1 MNNNLSNI
9 KKGKYFLD
17 KHNCIGMP
25 TETVYG
31 LAANAY
37 SSKAISK
44 IFKLKKRP
52 KNNPL
57 IVHYSS
63 LEMLKRDCILNK
75 NFTNLY
81 NKFCPG
87 PLTFIL
93 KLKKDSKIS
102 KFVTNKKKTLAV
114 RFPSHPKAKGLLKI
128 LNYPL
133 AAPSANISSRVS
145 PVTKNHVKEEFGK
158 KIKYIIE
165 GGLSKIGLEST
176 IINLTGKPE
185 ILRIGSIDINK
196 LSKVLNKKLL
206 YRKKSYMKAPGQ
218 NRLHYSPGIP
228 LRMNCK
234 EASQDEAFILVK
246 KRNNSNKNFFY
257 LSKNKNLKEAARNLY
272 SVLRMIKKKGYKKI
286 AVEKIENKGIG
297 LAINDRLLKASSKK
311 YMNTLVSVNILSK
324 NFSSFEAV
332 KEISFSINES
342 EILGLLGPNGCG
354 KTTTI
359 GMMLGLLKPTSGE
372 VIINGLN
379 VEKNR
384 INLLKKMNFISP
396 YIELP
401 KKLTVKENLMVY
413 GKLYSVNNI
422 NNRIDYL
429 TETLRL
435 SEFINKK
442 TGELSSGQKNR
453 VSLAKAVVNDPDI
466 LLLDEPTA
474 SLDPETGDFVRTFIE
489 KISSEK
495 KMSILLASHNM
506 NEVKRLCKSI
516 LMMKDGKIID
526 RGTPSEI
533 INKHGKKNLEEVFL
547 KLNRTKN
554 EL

>member
-1 MNNNLSNI
+1 
-9 KKGKYFLD
+9 
-17 KHNCIGMP
+17 
-25 TETVYG
+25 
-31 LAANAY
+31 
-37 SSKAISK
+37 
-44 IFKLKKRP
+44 
-52 KNNPL
+52 
-57 IVHYSS
+57 
-63 LEMLKRDCILNK
+63 
-75 NFTNLY
+75 
-81 NKFCPG
+81 
-87 PLTFIL
+87 
-93 KLKKDSKIS
+93 
-102 KFVTNKKKTLAV
+102 
-114 RFPSHPKAKGLLKI
+114 
-128 LNYPL
+128 
-133 AAPSANISSRVS
+133 
-145 PVTKNHVKEEFGK
+145 
-158 KIKYIIE
+158 
-165 GGLSKIGLEST
+165 
-176 IINLTGKPE
+176 
-185 ILRIGSIDINK
+185 
-196 LSKVLNKKLL
+196 
-206 YRKKSYMKAPGQ
+206 
-218 NRLHYSPGIP
+218 
-228 LRMNCK
+228 
-234 EASQDEAFILVK
+234 
-246 KRNNSNKNFFY
+246 
-257 LSKNKNLKEAARNLY
+257 
-272 SVLRMIKKKGYKKI
+272 
-286 AVEKIENKGIG
+286 
-297 LAINDRLLKASSKK
+297 
-311 YMNTLVSVNILSK
+311 
-324 NFSSFEAV
+324 
-332 KEISFSINES
+332 
-342 EILGLLGPNGCG
+342 
-354 KTTTI
+354 
-359 GMMLGLLKPTSGE
+359 MLGLLKPTRGE
-372 VIINGLN
+372 IIINGLN

-506 NEVKRLCKSI
+506 DEVKRLCKSI